1 MAFDTQSQGS
11 SISQIN
17 VVPLVDIMLVL
28 LVIFMVTA
36 PIIQQGVTVDLPQ
49 AKAGALSGE
58 QEQLVVTLEKSG
70 KLFLNDNPIT
80 EDQLTEKLEAV
91 AKLRPDK
98 QVFLRADRTVQ
109 YGDVVRVMAAIRG
122 AGVQSLGMV
131 TELPT
136 EEKYSPPGLRPTP

>member
-11 SISQIN
+11 STISQIN

-58 QEQLVVTLEKSG
+58 QEQLVVSIEKSG
-70 KLFLNDNPIT
+70 KLYLNDNVIT
-80 EDQLTEKLEAV
+80 EPELTEKLAAV
-91 AKLRPDK
+91 TKLRPDK
-98 QVFLRADRTVQ
+98 QVFLRADRTVP
-109 YGDVVRVMAAIRG
+109 YGDVVRVMAAVRG

-136 EEKYSPPGLRPTP
+136 EEK

>member
-36 PIIQQGVTVDLPQ
+36 PIIQQGVTIDLPQ

-58 QEQLVVTLEKSG
+58 QEQLVVTIEKNG
-70 KLFLNDNPIT
+70 KLYLNDTPIAL
-80 EDQLTEKLEAV
+80 EALTEKLSAITQ
-91 AKLRPDK
+91 LRPDR
-98 QVFLRADRTVQ
+98 QVFLRADRVVP
-109 YGDVVRVMAAIRG
+109 YGDVVQVMAAVRG

-136 EEKYSPPGLRPTP
+136 EKE